1 VHTVFEWEDVMERD
15 YLEEVGIDVR
25 IMFKWILK
33 KCHRLDCSGS
43 VLGEVAGACICGDEH
58 SGSIKFGQFLD

>member
-1 VHTVFEWEDVMERD
+1 MERD

-25 IMFKWILK
+25 IIFKWVFNK
-33 KCHRLDCSGS
+33 FHGLDSSGS
-43 VLGEVAGACICGDEH
+43 VLGEVAGACECGNEH